1 MITNRT
7 AQLVTSNLR
16 LIASAKKNLFRQKLA
31 LIDTVPGKVPVQYGT
46 VYSTGKPYRIF
57 EIG

>member
-7 AQLVTSNLR
+7 AQLGTTNLR
-16 LIASAKKNLFRQKLA
+16 LTAPAKKNLFRQKLA
-31 LIDTVPGKVPVQYGT
+31 LIDTVPGKVQYGT
-46 VYSTGKPYRIF
+46 VSSKPYRIF